1 VKPGKSMK
9 TLKEIL
15 EIARPITWKAADL
28 LRSFY
33 QGNGNQNLD
42 IQYKDGKID
51 DPVTAAD
58 IAVSNYLIEQLQ
70 AELGTEDFGYISEE
84 TYQGEQLKNEYVWII
99 DPLDGTRDFID
110 KTGEYAI
117 HIGLVKAGRPILAL
131 VAVPELEKIYYATKG
146 DGTFVETSD
155 GKKQK
160 LQVST
165 QNKIED
171 LTILVSRSHRSPAL
185 DYILSK
191 LPCKT
196 HKNLGSIGCKIASIV
211 EQEADVYISLSGKSA
226 PKDWDIAAPELILTE
241 AGGLYTSYDNS
252 LLQYN
257 KGDANQ
263 WGGLLAS
270 NGKYHEILCKES
282 EKYLAEFNIEVR

>member
-1 VKPGKSMK
+1 MK
-9 TLKEIL
+9 TPKEIL
-15 EIARPITWKAADL
+15 EIARPITWKASEL

-33 QGNGNQNLD
+33 QGTANQNLN

-58 IAVSNYLIEQLQ
+58 IAVSNYLLENLQ

-84 TYQGEQLKNEYVWII
+84 TYQGEQLKNEFVWII
-99 DPLDGTRDFID
+99 DPLDGTKDFID

-117 HIGLVKAGRPILAL
+117 HLGLVKSGRPVLAL
-131 VAVPELEKIYYATKG
+131 IAVPELEKIYYATKDG
-146 DGTFVETSD
+146 GTFVETRD
-155 GKKQK
+155 GIIQK
-160 LQVST
+160 LQLST
-165 QNKIED
+165 TKTIEE
-171 LTILVSRSHRSPAL
+171 LIVLVSRSHRSEPL
-185 DYILSK
+185 DYILSN
-191 LPCKT
+191 LPCKN

-211 EQEADVYISLSGKSA
+211 EAKADVYISLSGKSA

-241 AGGLYTSYDNS
+241 AGGLYTNYNRS

-257 KGDANQ
+257 TGDANQ

-270 NGKYHEILCKES
+270 NGKYHDILCQAAAN
-282 EKYLAEFNIEVR
+282 YLAEFQSKS